1 MANNKI
7 KELRGRLGIKTNK
20 LQQQEVAKLK
30 APYVQALQDIAYRQ
44 QQQHE
49 AMQQYAYYTGIPG
62 YVGGKDENN
71 KAQNNNAQNS
81 NTQTS
86 SNTQTN
92 SNTQSGSNTQN
103 GSNTQGGVNNQG
115 DGVVAYGQNKIPRY
129 SLFGNPLNKPIV
141 PNIPKIKVGGQ
152 PDMSS
157 KQPIQQSMTA
167 PTPEMSIPGAD
178 EHTDT
183 GSETPDGNNGSNNSG
198 INGIYKINNIDNL
211 IASIAGMG
219 MSLGQYLDAKGQDIK
234 TPDIYAANPYEKQ
247 ALSTMANIRIS
258 PYAAMNKVRD
268 MNRVAARL
276 INTSGGLSGGQKYSA
291 LVGSMLGTQRN
302 MADVLT
308 STQAQNNQY
317 RQQYAQ
323 LAGELGAKDAANR
336 MAANQYNTEY
346 AAKAHAARQQGMQQ
360 GMTNFLGQLQQYI
373 ANKNSADMYNGM
385 RAIYQQDAD
394 TRKAQ
399 IQSQN
404 NSNANAEYTGYN
416 YMMPN
421 AKYFVNT
428 QGLLSKFDP
437 LDPVALR
444 REVSKT
450 QFVNPK
456 DLWLPPVRQKPATK
470 NGGNRRPRTKN
481 KKR

>member
-1 MANNKI
+1 MVNNKI
-7 KELRGRLGIKTNK
+7 KELRGRLGEETNK

-49 AMQQYAYYTGIPG
+49 AMQQPADYTGIPG
-62 YVGGKDENN
+62 YADGKDENN
-71 KAQNNNAQNS
+71 KAQNNN
-81 NTQTS
+81 
-86 SNTQTN
+86 
-92 SNTQSGSNTQN
+92 
-103 GSNTQGGVNNQG
+103 V
-115 DGVVAYGQNKIPRY
+115 QNKIPRY
-129 SLFGNPLNKPIV
+129 SLFGNPLNKPIM
-141 PNIPKIKVGGQ
+141 PNIPKI
-152 PDMSS
+152 
-157 KQPIQQSMTA
+157 
-167 PTPEMSIPGAD
+167 D
-178 EHTDT
+178 EHTYT
-183 GSETPDGNNGSNNSG
+183 GRETPDGNNGSNKSG

-234 TPDIYAANPYEKQ
+234 TPDIYAANPYERQ
-247 ALSTMANIRIS
+247 ALSTMANIRVS
-258 PYAAMNKVRD
+258 PYAAMNKVRN

-394 TRKAQ
+394 TRAAALQ
-399 IQSQN
+399 NQN
-404 NSNANAEYTGYN
+404 NNNTKAEYNGYK
-416 YMMPN
+416 YMMPTAN
-421 AKYFVNT
+421 YYVNYPVQNPLTFGRTIPTTPFVKD
-428 QGLLSKFDP
+428 S
-437 LDPVALR
+437 
-444 REVSKT
+444 
-450 QFVNPK
+450 
-456 DLWLPPVRQKPATK
+456 DLWLPPVRKTSVPK

>member
-1 MANNKI
+1 M
-7 KELRGRLGIKTNK
+7 
-20 LQQQEVAKLK
+20 
-30 APYVQALQDIAYRQ
+30 
-44 QQQHE
+44 
-49 AMQQYAYYTGIPG
+49 
-62 YVGGKDENN
+62 
-71 KAQNNNAQNS
+71 
-81 NTQTS
+81 
-86 SNTQTN
+86 
-92 SNTQSGSNTQN
+92 
-103 GSNTQGGVNNQG
+103 
-115 DGVVAYGQNKIPRY
+115 
-129 SLFGNPLNKPIV
+129 

-157 KQPIQQSMTA
+157 KQPTQQSIPS

-183 GSETPDGNNGSNNSG
+183 GSETTDGNNGSNGSG

-211 IASIAGMG
+211 IAAIAGMG

-234 TPDIYAANPYEKQ
+234 TPDVYAANPYERQ
-247 ALSTMANIRIS
+247 ALSTMANIRVS

-302 MADVLT
+302 MADILT

-385 RAIYQQDAD
+385 RAIYQ
-394 TRKAQ
+394 
-399 IQSQN
+399 
-404 NSNANAEYTGYN
+404 
-416 YMMPN
+416 
-421 AKYFVNT
+421 
-428 QGLLSKFDP
+428 
-437 LDPVALR
+437 
-444 REVSKT
+444 
-450 QFVNPK
+450 
-456 DLWLPPVRQKPATK
+456 
-470 NGGNRRPRTKN
+470 
-481 KKR
+481 

>member
-1 MANNKI
+1 MVNNKI
-7 KELRGRLGIKTNK
+7 EELRGRLGEETNK

-49 AMQQYAYYTGIPG
+49 AMQQPTDYTGIPG
-62 YVGGKDENN
+62 YADGKDI
-71 KAQNNNAQNS
+71 
-81 NTQTS
+81 T
-86 SNTQTN
+86 
-92 SNTQSGSNTQN
+92 GI
-103 GSNTQGGVNNQG
+103 
-115 DGVVAYGQNKIPRY
+115 VAHEQNKIPKY
-129 SLFGNPLNKPIV
+129 PLFGNP
-141 PNIPKIKVGGQ
+141 Q
-152 PDMSS
+152 
-157 KQPIQQSMTA
+157 
-167 PTPEMSIPGAD
+167 
-178 EHTDT
+178 
-183 GSETPDGNNGSNNSG
+183 
-198 INGIYKINNIDNL
+198 INGIYKINNRDNL
-211 IASIAGMG
+211 ITSIAGMG

-234 TPDIYAANPYEKQ
+234 TPDVYAANPYERQ
-247 ALSTMANIRIS
+247 ALSTMANIRVS

-394 TRKAQ
+394 TRAAALQ
-399 IQSQN
+399 NQN
-404 NSNANAEYTGYN
+404 NNNTKAEYTGYN

-444 REVSKT
+444 RAVSKT

-456 DLWLPPVRQKPATK
+456 DLWLPPVSQKTAQK
-470 NGGNRRPRTKN
+470 NSGNRRPRTKN

>member
-1 MANNKI
+1 MVNNKI
-7 KELRGRLGIKTNK
+7 EELRGRLGEETNK

-30 APYVQALQDIAYRQ
+30 APYVQALQDIADRQ

-49 AMQQYAYYTGIPG
+49 AMQQPADYTGIPG
-62 YVGGKDENN
+62 YAGGKDI
-71 KAQNNNAQNS
+71 
-81 NTQTS
+81 T
-86 SNTQTN
+86 
-92 SNTQSGSNTQN
+92 GI
-103 GSNTQGGVNNQG
+103 
-115 DGVVAYGQNKIPRY
+115 VAYGQNKIPRY
-129 SLFGNPLNKPIV
+129 PLFGNPLANPII
-141 PNIPKIKVGGQ
+141 PNIPKIKIGAQ
-152 PDMSS
+152 PDMLST
-157 KQPIQQSMTA
+157 QPAPQGIPT
-167 PTPEMSIPGAD
+167 PTPEVSIPGVD
-178 EHTDT
+178 EH
-183 GSETPDGNNGSNNSG
+183 GNTWNDEDKKPNV
-198 INGIYKINNIDNL
+198 NGIYKINNRDNL
-211 IASIAGMG
+211 AAAIAGMG
-219 MSLGQYLDAKGQDIK
+219 MSLSQYLDAKGQDIK
-234 TPDIYAANPYEKQ
+234 TPDIYAANPYERQ
-247 ALSTMANIRIS
+247 ALSTMANIRVS

-323 LAGELGAKDAANR
+323 LAGEFGAKDAANR

-394 TRKAQ
+394 TRAAALQ
-399 IQSQN
+399 NQN
-404 NSNANAEYTGYN
+404 NNNTKAEYNGYK
-416 YMMPN
+416 YMMPTAN
-421 AKYFVNT
+421 YYVNSPVQNPLTFGRTIPTVPFVKD
-428 QGLLSKFDP
+428 S
-437 LDPVALR
+437 
-444 REVSKT
+444 
-450 QFVNPK
+450 
-456 DLWLPPVRQKPATK
+456 DLWLPPVRKTSVPK
-470 NGGNRRPRTKN
+470 NVGNRRPRTKN

>member
-1 MANNKI
+1 MVNNKI
-7 KELRGRLGIKTNK
+7 EELRGRLGEETNK

-49 AMQQYAYYTGIPG
+49 VMQQPTDYTGIPG
-62 YVGGKDENN
+62 YAGGKDI
-71 KAQNNNAQNS
+71 
-81 NTQTS
+81 T
-86 SNTQTN
+86 
-92 SNTQSGSNTQN
+92 GI
-103 GSNTQGGVNNQG
+103 
-115 DGVVAYGQNKIPRY
+115 VAYGQNKIPRY
-129 SLFGNPLNKPIV
+129 HLFGNPLANPII
-141 PNIPKIKVGGQ
+141 PNIPRIKIGAQ
-152 PDMSS
+152 PDMLSP
-157 KQPIQQSMTA
+157 QPAPQGIPT
-167 PTPEMSIPGAD
+167 PTPEVSIPGAD
-178 EHTDT
+178 EH
-183 GSETPDGNNGSNNSG
+183 GNTWNDEDKKSN
-198 INGIYKINNIDNL
+198 INGIYKINNRDNL
-211 IASIAGMG
+211 IAAIAGMG

-234 TPDIYAANPYEKQ
+234 TPDVYAANPYERQ
-247 ALSTMANIRIS
+247 ALSTMANIRVS

-394 TRKAQ
+394 TRAAALQ
-399 IQSQN
+399 NQN
-404 NSNANAEYTGYN
+404 NNNTKAEYNGYK
-416 YMMPN
+416 YMMPTAN
-421 AKYFVNT
+421 YYVNSPVQNPLTFGRTIPTTPFVKA
-428 QGLLSKFDP
+428 S
-437 LDPVALR
+437 
-444 REVSKT
+444 
-450 QFVNPK
+450 
-456 DLWLPPVRQKPATK
+456 DLWLPPVRQKPAQK

>member
-1 MANNKI
+1 MVNNKI
-7 KELRGRLGIKTNK
+7 EELRGRLGEETNK

-30 APYVQALQDIAYRQ
+30 APYVQALQDIANRQ

-49 AMQQYAYYTGIPG
+49 AMQQPVDYTGIPG
-62 YVGGKDENN
+62 YADGKDI
-71 KAQNNNAQNS
+71 
-81 NTQTS
+81 T
-86 SNTQTN
+86 
-92 SNTQSGSNTQN
+92 GI
-103 GSNTQGGVNNQG
+103 
-115 DGVVAYGQNKIPRY
+115 VAYGQNKIPRY
-129 SLFGNPLNKPIV
+129 PLFGNPLANPII
-141 PNIPKIKVGGQ
+141 PNIPKIKIGAQ
-152 PDMSS
+152 PDMLSQ
-157 KQPIQQSMTA
+157 QPAPQGIPT
-167 PTPEMSIPGAD
+167 PTPEVSIPGAD
-178 EHTDT
+178 EH
-183 GSETPDGNNGSNNSG
+183 GNTVNDEDKKPN
-198 INGIYKINNIDNL
+198 INGIYKINNRDNL
-211 IASIAGMG
+211 IAAIAGMG

-234 TPDIYAANPYEKQ
+234 TPDVYAANPYERQ
-247 ALSTMANIRIS
+247 ALSTMANIRVS

-399 IQSQN
+399 IQNQN
-404 NSNANAEYTGYN
+404 NSSANAEYTGYK
-416 YMMPN
+416 YMMPE
-421 AKYFVNT
+421 AKYFVSSPVQN
-428 QGLLSKFDP
+428 P
-437 LDPVALR
+437 LTFGRTIP
-444 REVSKT
+444 T
-450 QFVNPK
+450 TPFVK
-456 DLWLPPVRQKPATK
+456 DSDLWLPPVSQKPAQK